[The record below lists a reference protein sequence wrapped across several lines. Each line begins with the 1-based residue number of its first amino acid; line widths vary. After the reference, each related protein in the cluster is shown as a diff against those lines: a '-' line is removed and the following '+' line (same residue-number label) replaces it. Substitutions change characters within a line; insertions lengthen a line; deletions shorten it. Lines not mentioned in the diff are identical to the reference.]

1 MHDRS
6 SDDQVFGE
14 LVLQVRPEK
23 ALSLHGEGTLVLQ
36 FDIDIRTALEDRSV
50 QDRHSSHRIVH
61 GVVDVL
67 DERRTAGRYGHT
79 SARDIHRAQ
88 TDLTAVRTFVFTGQV
103 EFILLA

>member
-36 FDIDIRTALEDRSV
+36 FDIHVRAAL
-50 QDRHSSHRIVH
+50 
-61 GVVDVL
+61 
-67 DERRTAGRYGHT
+67 
-79 SARDIHRAQ
+79 
-88 TDLTAVRTFVFTGQV
+88 
-103 EFILLA
+103 